1 MSIDK
6 RVSTDGLTRCTRCRR
21 HVRAGESPS
30 TTACPFCERKAPTAR
45 RGALLASS
53 LFAMAC
59 GGATPPAEE
68 PATEPVP
75 VEQPVEPIDYEPEPE
90 AETEPEEE
98 TGAEIEPGDE
108 TETDPE
114 VATPEDPEPEDPD
127 AFERPVDRP
136 GVVAL
141 YGIAPRK

>member
-1 MSIDK
+1 MSDK
-6 RVSTDGLTRCTRCRR
+6 RVSTDGLTRCMRCRR
-21 HVRAGESPS
+21 HIQAGESPS
-30 TTACPFCERKAPTAR
+30 TTACPFCERKTPTSR
-45 RGALLASS
+45 RGALLAGS

-68 PATEPVP
+68 PENPP
-75 VEQPVEPIDYEPEPE
+75 MEQPAEELPPEP
-90 AETEPEEE
+90 ETEPE
-98 TGAEIEPGDE
+98 TEPELE
-108 TETDPE
+108 TEPEADPE

-127 AFERPVDRP
+127 SFERPVERP